1 MMKQE
6 KGADGGAGCA
16 PAMKEVIMLDRIP
29 DKEQMTAL
37 VGESLYEIWIKLCAL
52 IDENYDMDRLWNK
65 GGKAWTYEYK
75 YRRGGKT
82 LCALYARENCVGFM
96 IILGKDERL
105 KFEKDR
111 ENYGEEVQRIYDE
124 TQTYHDGKWM
134 MFEPT
139 DTSLFDDFVRLLRIK
154 RKPNRK

>member
-1 MMKQE
+1 
-6 KGADGGAGCA
+6 
-16 PAMKEVIMLDRIP
+16 MLGKKP
-29 DKEQMTAL
+29 NEEEMTDL
-37 VGESLYEIWIKLCAL
+37 VGKSLYEIWTKLCDL

-82 LCALYARENCVGFM
+82 LCALYARENCIGFM

-105 KFEKDR
+105 KFENER
-111 ENYGEEVQRIYDE
+111 ENYSEEVQRIYDE
-124 TQTYHDGKWM
+124 TQTYHDGKWI
-134 MFEPT
+134 MFKPV
-139 DTSLFDDFVRLLRIK
+139 DTSLFDDFIKLLKVK